1 MVFDRGERDDMDAPP
16 VGAARAL
23 SDLRRARRLNRMG
36 ERAWGELAYRV
47 YVTALVTVLV
57 GSSAVGW
64 IGDER
69 VAAATVDTF
78 RADAPAWIGLGVAV
92 GLLLAVRTG
101 ARGGPLA
108 IEAAELHHVLLA
120 PIDRRAVLRHAATKS
135 VLTAIGWGAVV
146 GALGGDLVAQR
157 LPEPDL
163 AWAAAGLLAGATAGA
178 LVVGVALLVAG
189 RTLPAAPA
197 TVVAL
202 ALVGWSVAD
211 VAGSAPAAPTAA
223 VGRVFTWPLAFPSE
237 AVVAVAVAVA
247 LVLVTRSRLGRLSI
261 EQARRRSTLVGQLR
275 FAVTRQDLRTVLLL
289 RRQLADERSRPRPW
303 VRAPSGRLARRFP
316 VVVRDLQ
323 SLARWPVVRI
333 VRVLLLGAAAGLA
346 LRGVWSG
353 TTPLVLVAGLAT
365 FVAALDA
372 IEPMT
377 QDLDHPTRLG
387 SYPVAEGVVLARH
400 LVAPTALM
408 LLVGGVALGT
418 AVAVDPD
425 PRVLEI
431 GALVLVPAALG
442 AVLGATVSVT
452 TEEGT
457 SSQSDD
463 LIPPEVAGPRILLRI
478 VVPPAIAVLGCIPVV
493 VAHRAEEA
501 GDDPIAVGLR
511 VVAIVMILL
520 VAVALWLRYR
530 GEMQESIAAAS
541 GGTRP

>member
-1 MVFDRGERDDMDAPP
+1 MDAPP